1 MAITTGKVRASYVSI
16 FQPSTPQGGGEPKYS
31 MSLLIPKSDTA
42 TFPQGVRQPCMTET
56 GYNRPECPSGK
67 NAGGIWC

>member
-31 MSLLIPKSDTA
+31 VTLLIPKGDT
-42 TFPQGVRQPCMTET
+42 TTL
-56 GYNRPECPSGK
+56 NRIY
-67 NAGGIWC
+67 AVI